1 MKNAWKIP
9 GKASTL
15 NPPPF
20 TAGEPSLLLPDPP
33 DPLDPAL
40 PLSPIQFP
48 PLSSATPTGSKSNS
62 SRKSGALDL
71 EGPAATETVPS
82 GSSNTGS
89 IGSETTTNPATVLDS
104 QSENPNN
111 KFTILQPK
119 FSSPLQTNK
128 ASSLPVQKPL
138 ETPVT
143 PNPSIE
149 VDLTKPLP
157 SVMEFERQSGE
168 VVEVLVHYLWVPP
181 TCSPCHELGHIVRN
195 CLSYIPPPPA
205 DPPGNQSK
213 AQGKRPLVAD
223 QTSSQKP
230 SQKPTQSPSQTP
242 SQMPRKIHQKKKSS
256 SIIPTQQYVPVI
268 GNKFSQLA
276 QESNS
281 GSSLILPASSPMQ
294 VDNPISSAST
304 VNSPPCFSPEP
315 NPRPSLKRCRS
326 SPTLSPPPSSHPNPF
341 APLSST
347 NCQAT
352 IDSTLSLQT
361 FLSITPY
368 PKNTSAPIQTTS
380 LNTSTPISQDSTS
393 QLANHSSFSLTRESI
408 SHGGDPPT
416 LN

>member
-9 GKASTL
+9 DKASTL

-62 SRKSGALDL
+62 SRKSGAKIPNFPLTAAASLQQVFTTPGALDL

-143 PNPSIE
+143 PNPSSNEHPLIAQAA
-149 VDLTKPLP
+149 DPSQQTAQAASLP
-157 SVMEFERQSGE
+157 ST
-168 VVEVLVHYLWVPP
+168 HPP
-181 TCSPCHELGHIVRN
+181 
-195 CLSYIPPPPA
+195 
-205 DPPGNQSK
+205 
-213 AQGKRPLVAD
+213 
-223 QTSSQKP
+223 
-230 SQKPTQSPSQTP
+230 
-242 SQMPRKIHQKKKSS
+242 
-256 SIIPTQQYVPVI
+256 
-268 GNKFSQLA
+268 
-276 QESNS
+276 
-281 GSSLILPASSPMQ
+281 SLIEKIRASE
-294 VDNPISSAST
+294 DK
-304 VNSPPCFSPEP
+304 
-315 NPRPSLKRCRS
+315 SLKRLAPVSIAASGRPRVLIPDSVFQKGADLHKDFIICYYNGKA
-326 SPTLSPPPSSHPNPF
+326 PPFN
-341 APLSST
+341 
-347 NCQAT
+347 Q
-352 IDSTLSLQT
+352 I
-361 FLSITPY
+361 
-368 PKNTSAPIQTTS
+368 
-380 LNTSTPISQDSTS
+380 
-393 QLANHSSFSLTRESI
+393 
-408 SHGGDPPT
+408 
-416 LN
+416 